1 MINVIIADDQKI
13 VREGLKMILSLDN
26 EIKVIGEVDNGQDL
40 IELLKKNIYPDVIL
54 MDIRMPIINGVDA
67 TKIIKE
73 KFSHIKIIILT
84 TFNEDE
90 YIFTGIRN
98 GADGYILKDAGF
110 DEISKAIKTAC
121 AGNILLNPEVAS
133 KIIKEFNKLSPNKS
147 INYNKEKLNL
157 LTKREMD
164 VAILV
169 GQGKSNK
176 DICNELFLTEGTIK
190 NYLTKIFEKLN
201 LASRTELALFIDQLN
216 Y

>member
-1 MINVIIADDQKI
+1 
-13 VREGLKMILSLDN
+13 
-26 EIKVIGEVDNGQDL
+26 
-40 IELLKKNIYPDVIL
+40 

-121 AGNILLNPEVAS
+121 VGNILLNPEVAS
-133 KIIKEFNKLSPNKS
+133 KIIKEFNKLSPNKA

>member
-84 TFNEDE
+84 TFNVSGG
-90 YIFTGIRN
+90 THTV
-98 GADGYILKDAGF
+98 LKATKK
-110 DEISKAIKTAC
+110 ELSHLQLNCCSIS
-121 AGNILLNPEVAS
+121 LL
-133 KIIKEFNKLSPNKS
+133 F
-147 INYNKEKLNL
+147 
-157 LTKREMD
+157 
-164 VAILV
+164 
-169 GQGKSNK
+169 SNK
-176 DICNELFLTEGTIK
+176 ILHLQFALYNHIFLG
-190 NYLTKIFEKLN
+190 
-201 LASRTELALFIDQLN
+201 
-216 Y
+216 

>member
-26 EIKVIGEVDNGQDL
+26 DVKLLGEAENGQSL
-40 IELLKKNIYPDVIL
+40 LELLKNGLYPDVIL
-54 MDIRMPIINGVDA
+54 MDVRMPIINGVEA

-73 KFSHIKIIILT
+73 KYSDIKIIILT

-90 YIFTGIRN
+90 YIFNGIKN
-98 GADGYILKDAGF
+98 GVDGYILKDAGF
-110 DEISKAIKTAC
+110 DEIIKSIKTAC
-121 AGNILLNPEVAS
+121 KGNILLNPEVAS
-133 KIIKEFNKLSPNKS
+133 KIVKEFNKLSSNKS
-147 INYNKEKLNL
+147 INHNDEKLNL
-157 LTKREMD
+157 LTKREID

-176 DICNELFLTEGTIK
+176 DICNELFLSEGTIK

-201 LASRTELALFIDQLN
+201 LASRTELALFINQLN

>member
-73 KFSHIKIIILT
+73 KFNHIKIIILT

-133 KIIKEFNKLSPNKS
+133 KIIKEFNKLSPNKA

-176 DICNELFLTEGTIK
+176 DICNEL
-190 NYLTKIFEKLN
+190 
-201 LASRTELALFIDQLN
+201 ALFIDQLN